1 MSGSAGTCRP
11 SSWLDH
17 SAIQG
22 LAADLKAELRELL
35 SSHGITSFVV
45 KPVKRSYAFEDS
57 HIPHGLQ
64 WVLKVRCPGSA
75 PTLPLGISGKLPTH
89 QQPAVLG
96 GEASPCGIA
105 AWKHTQPTQ
114 SVTLPKDLR
123 NLVVHEL
130 ACPASAARA
139 SSPVA
144 VPLCAR
150 CTGRQEPPEKSNAV
164 LRNPCGRHPWHQ
176 PEPAGGGAAEAQG
189 HRACLAGAQQAC
201 AYRCRAAGDACQR
214 CLIAKFGAS
223 SNLV

>member
-1 MSGSAGTCRP
+1 MYGSARTCRP

-89 QQPAVLG
+89 QQPAMLG
-96 GEASPCGIA
+96 GGASPCGIA
-105 AWKHTQPTQ
+105 PWKHTHPTD
-114 SVTLPKDLR
+114 SVTLPKSLR
-123 NLVVHEL
+123 NLFVL
-130 ACPASAARA
+130 ACPASAAQA
-139 SSPVA
+139 SSPFA
-144 VPLCAR
+144 VSLYAR
-150 CTGRQEPPEKSNAV
+150 CTGCQEHPEKQRCAQEPMWPPSLA
-164 LRNPCGRHPWHQ
+164 PI
-176 PEPAGGGAAEAQG
+176 
-189 HRACLAGAQQAC
+189 RACWR
-201 AYRCRAAGDACQR
+201 RCC
-214 CLIAKFGAS
+214 
-223 SNLV
+223 